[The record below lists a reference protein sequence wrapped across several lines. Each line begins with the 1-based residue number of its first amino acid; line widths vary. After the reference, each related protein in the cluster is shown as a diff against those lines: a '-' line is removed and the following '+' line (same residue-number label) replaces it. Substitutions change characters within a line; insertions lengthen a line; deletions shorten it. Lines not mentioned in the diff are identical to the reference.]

1 MENREIIKKIIET
14 YVGLENKLIVTDD
27 KYYMIEIDEEINE
40 SFVIEYL
47 KNKLYSNLVYAF
59 DSSLEDF
66 YIEQLKKDLNQL
78 KQMIK

>member
-78 KQMIK
+78 KQLIK